1 VLRNAIRR
9 LLWILPTLIGIS
21 IVTFLFLSYVPD
33 PTADPTIA
41 ATLSADKIA
50 ELRRERDLDLPRFF
64 NFSPVGVEERAA
76 RAMDAIADSAP
87 DADAA
92 RRELVHL
99 GGAALPYVLPRLD
112 SFSPE
117 RRAKVALALAP
128 VARRMGAIGEDEALD
143 PARAAAFWDHLWS
156 DRSSEFR
163 RVTVRSAVQRLARYG
178 SSSRASELLE
188 LDTFAL
194 EDVLISLAPPT
205 DDASLF
211 RARALIEIAA
221 HVTGRDDRIAA
232 NDSREAA
239 AACVE
244 RWKHY
249 WAVYRSDFVS
259 LSSSAARLKALILET
274 RYGKWLIGFAQHRL
288 GRLSGG
294 GAVLDEL
301 AARAPVTLAILFGA
315 ITIAY
320 VVGVALGAVGGV
332 LHGRRVDLAITCAVL
347 ALYAI
352 PTAVLAV
359 AARSRIGIDV
369 HAFAFATVT
378 LALGLIALPAG
389 QQRSALASALA
400 EDHVMAARA
409 RGASRLR
416 AAVVHGLRN
425 ALLPVLTLMTLE
437 APMALGGAFVV
448 ERVFGLRGIGEQ
460 TIRAV
465 QERDVA
471 WLMAISLVAA
481 GMSSVLVVLTD
492 VAYALLDH
500 RMADVLATRRARV

>member
-1 VLRNAIRR
+1 MLRNALRR

-21 IVTFLFLSYVPD
+21 LVTFLFLSYVPD
-33 PTADPTIA
+33 PTADPTVA
-41 ATLSADKIA
+41 ATLSTDKLA
-50 ELRRERDLDLPRFF
+50 ELRRERYLDLPLFV

-76 RAMDAIADSAP
+76 RAMDAIADNAP

-92 RRELVHL
+92 RRALVHL

-112 SFSPE
+112 SLSPE
-117 RRAKVALALAP
+117 RRTKVALALAP
-128 VARRMGAIGEDEALD
+128 VARRMGALGADETLE

-163 RVTVRSAVQRLARYG
+163 RVTVRSAVQRLAHYG
-178 SSSRASELLE
+178 SASRASELLE

-194 EDVLISLAPPT
+194 EDVLISLAPPS

-232 NDSREAA
+232 SDSLEAA

-259 LSSSAARLKALILET
+259 MSSSSARLKAVLLET
-274 RYGKWLIGFAQHRL
+274 RYGKWVLGVALHRL

-315 ITIAY
+315 ITVAY
-320 VVGVALGAVGGV
+320 AVGVALGVVGGV
-332 LHGRRVDLAITCAVL
+332 LHGRRVDLAIACVVL
-347 ALYAI
+347 ALYAV

-359 AARSRIGIDV
+359 AARSRIGIEA
-369 HAFAFATVT
+369 HALAFATVT
-378 LALGLIALPAG
+378 LAIGLIALPAG
-389 QQRSALASALA
+389 QQRSALVSALA
-400 EDHVMAARA
+400 QDHVMAARA

-416 AAVVHGLRN
+416 AAIVHGLRN
-425 ALLPVLTLMTLE
+425 ALLPVLTLVTLE

-465 QERDVA
+465 QERDIA
-471 WLMAISLVAA
+471 WLMAISLVTA
-481 GMSSVLVVLTD
+481 GLSSVLVVLTD

-500 RMADVLATRRARV
+500 RMADVLAARRERV